1 MTHFVL
7 IHGAWH
13 TGEHWAPV
21 AKRLEQLGHKVTAP
35 TVLGHGKGVNKNV
48 THAQQIDDLV
58 SQISKADLKD
68 FALVGHSYGGTII
81 SRLAEEIPDR
91 IRRLVFWNAFV
102 PLPGNSLDDET
113 PPHYRALFKQLS
125 DASADR
131 TVTMP
136 FPIWR
141 EAFVNDADEALAK
154 SSYETLSS
162 EPYQPLIDK
171 LDLKR
176 FYETKIP
183 KSYLNCTE
191 DIALPPANG
200 AGTPA
205 CRAASASIG
214 WCRCPAATKSS
225 SPIRSVSPTSW
236 SKRAAIKPAPADRS
250 PRWRRGAYPRSA
262 AAPNSAHRR
271 RATCAPLRPHRSGV
285 AAPQPKTAHRRT

>member
-35 TVLGHGKGVNKNV
+35 TVLGPGKGVDKNV
-48 THAQQIDDLV
+48 THAQQIADLV
-58 SQISKADLKD
+58 NQITKADLKD
-68 FALVGHSYGGTII
+68 FVLAGHSYGGTII

-141 EAFVNDADEALAK
+141 EAFMNDADEALAK
-154 SSYETLSS
+154 SAYETLSS

-191 DIALPPANG
+191 DIALPPGEWGWHPRMSSRLGLYRLVQMPGSHEVLFTNPVGLADKLVE
-200 AGTPA
+200 AG
-205 CRAASASIG
+205 R
-214 WCRCPAATKSS
+214 
-225 SPIRSVSPTSW
+225 
-236 SKRAAIKPAPADRS
+236 D
-250 PRWRRGAYPRSA
+250 
-262 AAPNSAHRR
+262 
-271 RATCAPLRPHRSGV
+271 
-285 AAPQPKTAHRRT
+285 